1 MKNRMT
7 GGSGLSRKLLTVM
20 LLSYATISGAQ
31 TATGPNKVYIEQVGS
46 SNTITIEQ
54 VGGSNNV
61 GGITGTS
68 SVSTASGQGVTPVV
82 YGGITTLTPD
92 APSSTNYGTI
102 TGSTNTVN
110 ITQTGNANSSQYNI
124 RGSNNSYTTNML
136 GNGNQTRLT
145 IGRVDSATNS
155 QNVITEQILGN
166 NNMIIQDLVGST
178 ITTNTVLDGDNNQV
192 TSSLL
197 SSRGSVSNVANGNS
211 NVFNIQQMDA
221 AGANGHVLAM
231 MTTGD
236 YNSIT
241 TQQQGTNDTT
251 VNIQTQGSNNTITVR
266 TSSST
271 IVSPATAIAR

>member
-1 MKNRMT
+1 MT
-7 GGSGLSRKLLTVM
+7 GGSELSRKLLTAM

-54 VGGSNNV
+54 VGGTNNV
-61 GGITGTS
+61 GGVTTT
-68 SVSTASGQGVTPVV
+68 VATAVAST
-82 YGGITTLTPD
+82 GITTLTPD
-92 APSSTNYGTI
+92 APSASNYGTI

-124 RGSNNSYTTNML
+124 RGSNNQYTTNML

-145 IGRVDSATNS
+145 VGTVNSATNS
-155 QNVITEQILGN
+155 LNVIAEQIIGH
-166 NNMIIQDLVGST
+166 NNMIIQDVVGSN
-178 ITTNTVLDGDNNQV
+178 INTNTSLDGDNNQV
-192 TSSLL
+192 TSSLT
-197 SSRGSVSNVANGNS
+197 SSRGVVTNTVLGNA

-221 AGANGHVLAM
+221 AGANGHMLAM
-231 MTTGD
+231 NTIGD

-251 VNIQTQGSNNTITVR
+251 VNIQTNGSNNTITVR

>member
-1 MKNRMT
+1 
-7 GGSGLSRKLLTVM
+7 
-20 LLSYATISGAQ
+20 
-31 TATGPNKVYIEQVGS
+31 
-46 SNTITIEQ
+46 
-54 VGGSNNV
+54 
-61 GGITGTS
+61 
-68 SVSTASGQGVTPVV
+68 
-82 YGGITTLTPD
+82 
-92 APSSTNYGTI
+92 
-102 TGSTNTVN
+102 
-110 ITQTGNANSSQYNI
+110 
-124 RGSNNSYTTNML
+124 ML

-145 IGRVDSATNS
+145 IGNPNNATNS

-166 NNMIIQDLVGST
+166 NNMIIQDLVGSN
-178 ITTNTVLDGDNNQV
+178 IITNTVLDGDNNQV

-197 SSRGSVSNVANGNS
+197 SSRGSVSNVVNGNA

-266 TSSST
+266 TSSSN

>member
-1 MKNRMT
+1 MKKVMT
-7 GGSGLSRKLLTVM
+7 GGCGLSRKLLTVM
-20 LLSYATISGAQ
+20 LLSFATISGAQ

-54 VGGSNNV
+54 VGGTNNV
-61 GGITGTS
+61 GGVTNTVATAVSGT
-68 SVSTASGQGVTPVV
+68 
-82 YGGITTLTPD
+82 GITTLTPD
-92 APSSTNYGTI
+92 APSATNYGTI
-102 TGSTNTVN
+102 TGSTNAVN

-124 RGSNNSYTTNML
+124 RGSNNQYTTNML
-136 GNGNQTRLT
+136 GNSNQTRLT
-145 IGRVDSATNS
+145 IGNPNNATNTN
-155 QNVITEQILGN
+155 NVISEQIIGDSN
-166 NNMIIQDLVGST
+166 TIIQDIVGSY
-178 ITTNTVLDGDNNQV
+178 INSTTQLYGDSNQV
-192 TSSLL
+192 TSSLT
-197 SSRGSVSNVANGNS
+197 SSRGTVTNTVNGNS

-236 YNSIT
+236 FNSIT
-241 TQQQGTNDTT
+241 TQQQGSNDTT